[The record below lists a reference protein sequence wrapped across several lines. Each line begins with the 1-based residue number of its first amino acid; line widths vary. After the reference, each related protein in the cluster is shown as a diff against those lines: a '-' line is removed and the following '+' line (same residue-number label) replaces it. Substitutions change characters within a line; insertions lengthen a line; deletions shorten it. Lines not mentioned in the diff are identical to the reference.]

1 MCIVTSRRTQERL
14 ARPAPSQV
22 DPAVAG
28 LTVGLGGPV
37 GRFAR
42 LGGSWWTPLRIALAV
57 CTITFSLG
65 VLQKAPCMEAGWDR
79 QNWRPFKALCYSDIG
94 YLYQERGFAEGN
106 RPFLDTG
113 NYPVLEYPVLT
124 GGFMEVAAQLTWVIT
139 GDPHQDVT
147 VQQKRDTA
155 GVFFVVNVALLFV
168 CALLLVG
175 LTVATA
181 RGVASR
187 PGGARGQPLDALY
200 VAAAPVLAFT
210 STINW
215 DLFAVVLTAGAMWA
229 WSRGK
234 PIWFG
239 ILLGLGTAAKF
250 YPFLLLGPLL
260 IVCLR
265 GRKLGAWFQAALAG
279 VVTWAAV
286 NAPIYLLAKNE
297 WLSFW
302 VFNDERESD
311 YGSIWYVLKLA
322 KHEVTDVNQLNL
334 VIFAG
339 LCISIAIL
347 GLMAPRPPR
356 FAQLAFLVIA
366 AFLLVNKVYSP
377 QYVLWLLPL
386 VALARPRL
394 RDWLIWQA
402 CEVFYWVMVWLH
414 LAQFLAPGQ
423 SDQPDKIYWLSVVL
437 RMAGTAWLM
446 VVVSRDILL
455 PEKDPVRQ
463 GDLVDDPGDG
473 VSAGVPPRRLD
484 PAGVS

>member
-1 MCIVTSRRTQERL
+1 MMPPVTGARSQDAPDRL
-14 ARPAPSQV
+14 SPSEA
-22 DPAVAG
+22 DPSVAG
-28 LTVGLGGPV
+28 LTVGLGGPL

-42 LGGSWWTPLRIALAV
+42 LSSSWWTPLRIALAV
-57 CTITFSLG
+57 CTVTFALG
-65 VLQKAPCMEAGWDR
+65 VLQKAPCMDAGWDR
-79 QNWRPFKALCYSDIG
+79 QSWRPFKALCYSDIG
-94 YLYQERGFAEGN
+94 FLYQERGFAEGN

-124 GGFMEVAAQLTWVIT
+124 GGFMEVAARATWVIT
-139 GDPHQDVT
+139 GDPKKDLT
-147 VQQKRDTA
+147 AEEKRDTA
-155 GVFFVVNVALLFV
+155 GVFFLVNVIMLFL
-168 CALLLVG
+168 CALLIVG

-181 RGVASR
+181 RGVETR
-187 PGGARGQPLDALY
+187 PGAARGQPLDALY
-200 VAAAPVLAFT
+200 VAAAPVLALT

-215 DLFAVVLTAGAMWA
+215 DLFAVALTSGAMFA
-229 WSRGK
+229 WSRGR

-260 IVCLR
+260 IVCIR
-265 GRKLGAWFQAALAG
+265 GRKLWPWFQATVATIVAWGL
-279 VVTWAAV
+279 V

-297 WLSFW
+297 WMSFW
-302 VFNDERESD
+302 TFNDQRESD

-322 KHEVTDVNQLNL
+322 KHEVADVNQLNI

-339 LCISIAIL
+339 LCLSIAIL

-356 FAQLAFLVIA
+356 FAQLAFLVVA

-402 CEVFYWVMVWLH
+402 CECFYWMLVWMH
-414 LAQFLAPGQ
+414 LAQFLAPGNP
-423 SDQPDKIYWLSVVL
+423 DQPDRIYWLSVIL
-437 RMAGTAWLM
+437 RMAGTLWLM
-446 VVVSRDILL
+446 LVVSRDILL
-455 PEKDPVRQ
+455 PENDPVRQ
-463 GDLVDDPGDG
+463 GDVIDDPSDG
-473 VSAGVPPRRLD
+473 VKSDARALA
-484 PAGVS
+484 PA

>member
-1 MCIVTSRRTQERL
+1 MMPTVTGPRSQDAQDRQT
-14 ARPAPSQV
+14 PSEV

-28 LTVGLGGPV
+28 LTVGLAGPS

-42 LGGSWWTPLRIALAV
+42 LSSSWWTPLRIALAV
-57 CTITFSLG
+57 CTLTFGLG

-79 QNWRPFKALCYSDIG
+79 QSWRPFKALCYSDIG
-94 YLYQERGFAEGN
+94 FLYQERGFAQGN

-124 GGFMEVAAQLTWVIT
+124 GGFMEVAAQLTWLLT
-139 GDPHQDVT
+139 GDPKKDLT
-147 VQQKRDTA
+147 VEQQRDTA
-155 GVFFVVNVALLFV
+155 GVFFLVNTVMLFL
-168 CALLLVG
+168 CALLIVG

-181 RGVASR
+181 RGVATR
-187 PGGARGQPLDALY
+187 PGAARGQPLDALY
-200 VAAAPVLAFT
+200 VAAAPVLALT

-215 DLFAVVLTAGAMWA
+215 DLFAVALTAGAMFA

-239 ILLGLGTAAKF
+239 VLLGLGTAAKF

-260 IVCLR
+260 IVCIR
-265 GRKLGAWFQAALAG
+265 GRKLWPWFQA
-279 VVTWAAV
+279 VVAAAVAWGLV

-297 WLSFW
+297 WMSFW
-302 VFNDERESD
+302 TFNDQRDSD

-322 KHEVTDVNQLNL
+322 KHEVTNVNQLNI

-339 LCISIAIL
+339 LCLSIAIL

-356 FAQLAFLVIA
+356 FAQLAFLVVA
-366 AFLLVNKVYSP
+366 AFLLINKVYSP

-402 CEVFYWVMVWLH
+402 CECFYWMLVWMH
-414 LAQFLAPGQ
+414 LAQFLAPGN
-423 SDQPDKIYWLSVVL
+423 PDVPDRIYWLSVIL
-437 RMAGTAWLM
+437 RMAGTLWLM
-446 VVVSRDILL
+446 LVVARDILL
-455 PEKDPVRQ
+455 PDNDPVRQ
-463 GDLVDDPGDG
+463 GDLVDDPSDG
-473 VSAGVPPRRLD
+473 VSSGAQARLT
-484 PAGVS
+484 PA

>member
-1 MCIVTSRRTQERL
+1 MMPPVTGPRSQDAKDRL
-14 ARPAPSQV
+14 TPSEA
-22 DPAVAG
+22 DPSVAG
-28 LTVGLGGPV
+28 LTVGLGGPS

-42 LGGSWWTPLRIALAV
+42 LGSSWWTPLRIALAV
-57 CTITFSLG
+57 CTVTFALG

-79 QNWRPFKALCYSDIG
+79 QSWRPFKALCYSDIG
-94 YLYQERGFAEGN
+94 FLYQERGFAEGN

-124 GGFMEVAAQLTWVIT
+124 GGFMEVAAQITWVIT
-139 GDPHQDVT
+139 GDPENDVT
-147 VQQKRDTA
+147 VEQKRDTA
-155 GVFFVVNVALLFV
+155 GVFFVVNLVMLFL
-168 CALLLVG
+168 CALVIVG

-181 RGVASR
+181 RGVETR
-187 PGGARGQPLDALY
+187 PGAARGQPLDALY
-200 VAAAPVLAFT
+200 VAAAPVLALT

-215 DLFAVVLTAGAMWA
+215 DLFAVALTAGAMFA
-229 WSRGK
+229 WSRGR

-260 IVCLR
+260 IVCIR
-265 GRKLGAWFQAALAG
+265 GRKLWPWFQA
-279 VVTWAAV
+279 VVAAVVAWVLV

-297 WLSFW
+297 WMSFW
-302 VFNDERESD
+302 TFNDQRESD

-322 KHEVTDVNQLNL
+322 KHEVADVNQLNI

-339 LCISIAIL
+339 LCLSIAIL

-356 FAQLAFLVIA
+356 FAQLAFLVVA

-386 VALARPRL
+386 MALARPRL

-402 CEVFYWVMVWLH
+402 CECFYWMLVWMH
-414 LAQFLAPGQ
+414 LAQFLAPGNP
-423 SDQPDKIYWLSVVL
+423 DQPDRIYWLSVIL
-437 RMAGTAWLM
+437 RMAGTLWLM
-446 VVVSRDILL
+446 LVVSRDILL
-455 PEKDPVRQ
+455 PENDPVRQ
-463 GDLVDDPGDG
+463 GDVVDDPSDG
-473 VSAGVPPRRLD
+473 VKSDARALA
-484 PAGVS
+484 PA

>member
-1 MCIVTSRRTQERL
+1 MPTVTGPRSQDPQDRL
-14 ARPAPSQV
+14 TPSEA

-28 LTVGLGGPV
+28 LTVGLGGPS

-42 LGGSWWTPLRIALAV
+42 LSSSWWTPLRIALAV
-57 CTITFSLG
+57 CTVTFALG

-79 QNWRPFKALCYSDIG
+79 QSWRPFKALCYSDIG
-94 YLYQERGFAEGN
+94 FLYQERGFAEGN

-124 GGFMEVAAQLTWVIT
+124 GGFMEVAARITWVIT
-139 GDPHQDVT
+139 GDPKNDHT
-147 VQQKRDTA
+147 AEQKRATA
-155 GVFFVVNVALLFV
+155 GVFFVVNTVMLFL
-168 CALLLVG
+168 CALILVG

-181 RGVASR
+181 RGVESR
-187 PGGARGQPLDALY
+187 PGAARGQPMNALY
-200 VAAAPVLAFT
+200 VAAAPVLALT

-215 DLFAVVLTAGAMWA
+215 DLFAVVLTAGAMFA

-239 ILLGLGTAAKF
+239 VLLGLGTAAKF

-260 IVCLR
+260 IVCIR
-265 GRKLGAWFQAALAG
+265 GRKMWPWFQAVIATGVSWAL
-279 VVTWAAV
+279 V

-297 WLSFW
+297 WMSFW
-302 VFNDERESD
+302 TFNDQRESD

-322 KHEVTDVNQLNL
+322 KHEVADVNQLNI

-339 LCISIAIL
+339 LCLSIAIL

-356 FAQLAFLVIA
+356 FAQLAFLVVA

-402 CEVFYWVMVWLH
+402 CECFYWMLVWMH
-414 LAQFLAPGQ
+414 LAQFLAPGN
-423 SDQPDKIYWLSVVL
+423 PDVPDRIYWFAVIL
-437 RMAGTAWLM
+437 RMAGTLWLM
-446 VVVSRDILL
+446 LMVARDILL
-455 PEKDPVRQ
+455 PENDPVRQ
-463 GDLVDDPGDG
+463 GDLVDDPSDG
-473 VSAGVPPRRLD
+473 VKSDAAPRQL
-484 PAGVS
+484 ATA

>member
-1 MCIVTSRRTQERL
+1 MMPTVTEPGSQPKHDRL
-14 ARPAPSQV
+14 PPSEA
-22 DPAVAG
+22 DPAIAG
-28 LTVGLGGPV
+28 LTVGLGGRS

-42 LGGSWWTPLRIALAV
+42 LSSSWWTPLRIALAV
-57 CTITFSLG
+57 CTITFGLG
-65 VLQKAPCMEAGWDR
+65 VLQKAPCMDAGWDR
-79 QNWRPFKALCYSDIG
+79 QSWRPFKALCYSDVG
-94 YLYQERGFAEGN
+94 FLYQERGFAEGN

-124 GGFMEVAAQLTWVIT
+124 GAFMEVAAQLTWVVT
-139 GDPHQDVT
+139 GDPKKDLT
-147 VQQKRDTA
+147 DEQKRDTA
-155 GVFFVVNVALLFV
+155 GVFFVVNIVLLFL
-168 CALLLVG
+168 CALLTVG

-181 RGVASR
+181 RGVSR
-187 PGGARGQPLDALY
+187 KPGAARGQPLDALY
-200 VAAAPVLAFT
+200 VAAAPVLAVT

-215 DLFAVVLTAGAMWA
+215 DLFAVALTAGAMFA

-239 ILLGLGTAAKF
+239 VLLGLGTAAKF

-265 GRKLGAWFQAALAG
+265 GRKLWPFVQALVASVVAWGL
-279 VVTWAAV
+279 V

-302 VFNDERESD
+302 TFNDERESD

-322 KHEVTDVNQLNL
+322 KHEVADVNQLNI

-339 LCISIAIL
+339 LCLSIAIL

-356 FAQLAFLVIA
+356 FAQLAFLVVA
-366 AFLLVNKVYSP
+366 AFLLINKVYSP

-402 CEVFYWVMVWLH
+402 CEMFYWMLVWMH
-414 LAQFLAPGQ
+414 LAQFLQPGN
-423 SDQPDKIYWLSVVL
+423 PDVPDRIYWLSVIL
-437 RMAGTAWLM
+437 RMAGTLWLM
-446 VVVSRDILL
+446 LVVARDILL

-463 GDLVDDPGDG
+463 GDVVDDPSDG
-473 VSAGVPPRRLD
+473 VASKARPRELA
-484 PAGVS
+484 PA

>member
-1 MCIVTSRRTQERL
+1 MMPTVTGPRTQDAQDRQT
-14 ARPAPSQV
+14 PSEV

-28 LTVGLGGPV
+28 LTVGLGGPI

-42 LGGSWWTPLRIALAV
+42 LSSSWWTPLRIALAV
-57 CTITFSLG
+57 CTITFGLG

-79 QNWRPFKALCYSDIG
+79 QSWRPFKALCYSDIG
-94 YLYQERGFAEGN
+94 FLYQERGFAEGN

-124 GGFMEVAAQLTWVIT
+124 GGFMEVAAQLTWLIT
-139 GDPHQDVT
+139 GDPKKDLT
-147 VQQKRDTA
+147 VEQKRDTA
-155 GVFFVVNVALLFV
+155 GVFFVVNVVLLFL
-168 CALLLVG
+168 CALLIVG

-181 RGVASR
+181 RGVESR
-187 PGGARGQPLDALY
+187 PGAARGQPLDALY
-200 VAAAPVLAFT
+200 VAAAPVLALT

-215 DLFAVVLTAGAMWA
+215 DLFAVALTAGAMYA
-229 WSRGK
+229 WSRGR

-260 IVCLR
+260 IVCIR
-265 GRKLGAWFQAALAG
+265 GRKLWPWFQA
-279 VVTWAAV
+279 VVAAAVAWGLV

-297 WLSFW
+297 WMSFW
-302 VFNDERESD
+302 TFNDQRESD

-322 KHEVTDVNQLNL
+322 EHEVADVNQLNL

-339 LCISIAIL
+339 LCLSIAIL

-356 FAQLAFLVIA
+356 FAQLAFLVVA
-366 AFLLVNKVYSP
+366 AFLLINKVYSP

-402 CEVFYWVMVWLH
+402 CECFYWMLVWMH
-414 LAQFLAPGQ
+414 LAQFLAPGNPEI
-423 SDQPDKIYWLSVVL
+423 PDRIYWFAVIV
-437 RMAGTAWLM
+437 RMAGTLWLM
-446 VVVSRDILL
+446 LVVARDILL
-455 PEKDPVRQ
+455 PENDPVRQ
-463 GDLVDDPGDG
+463 GDLVDDPSDG
-473 VSAGVPPRRLD
+473 VSPGARARLA
-484 PAGVS
+484 PA